1 MSVSKLKNKMRV
13 LPLCGLLFGLGLF
26 VSGCEGQAFRS
37 NPQLVASP
45 DKVSMMLA
53 DAADRASVALETLA
67 AIEQS
72 RSPAIAVAP
81 IENAPP
87 HLMRAVTVNWV
98 GPAEPITRQMAN
110 RAGYRFQPIGTAPPV
125 PSIISIDVENTSI
138 IDVLRSIGLQLGV
151 RADIRV
157 DSRNKVV
164 EIHYVGNTGVGG

>member
-1 MSVSKLKNKMRV
+1 
-13 LPLCGLLFGLGLF
+13 
-26 VSGCEGQAFRS
+26 
-37 NPQLVASP
+37 
-45 DKVSMMLA
+45 MMLA

-72 RSPAIAVAP
+72 RSPDIAVAP

-110 RAGYRFQPIGTAPPV
+110 RARYRFQPIGSPPPV

-164 EIHYVGNTGVGG
+164 EIHYVGNTGAGG